1 MLLKNELQSIISG
14 TGVVT
19 KGTAIKAVANHLRKS
34 KAASK
39 NAEEKEFI
47 KEQEAKVI
55 IEYSSENDLF
65 SQRPNEARYLA
76 EGAEQKVYLNEDN
89 EFVTKFNDSIFY
101 STWQDYFNNLLLH
114 NYFFPATYYEL
125 IGFLHESKK
134 LYAVVKQ
141 PYINSTEPTDE
152 SFISELMIGNGFLN
166 KKNNDYYSKELGI
179 IVEDLHDENVL
190 TNNGVLFFI
199 DTVFYL
205 TSEFYNP

>member
-76 EGAEQKVYLNEDN
+76 QGAEQKVYLNEDN
-89 EFVTKFNDSIFY
+89 EFVTKF
-101 STWQDYFNNLLLH
+101 
-114 NYFFPATYYEL
+114 
-125 IGFLHESKK
+125 KK
-134 LYAVVKQ
+134 Q
-141 PYINSTEPTDE
+141 E
-152 SFISELMIGNGFLN
+152 
-166 KKNNDYYSKELGI
+166 
-179 IVEDLHDENVL
+179 
-190 TNNGVLFFI
+190 
-199 DTVFYL
+199 
-205 TSEFYNP
+205 